1 MPINVDR
8 LTQAHGGWEPQRQN
22 NWILTFR
29 VGALGL
35 DSSQFYI
42 ALKSFPYP
50 KEANEVKRIRWFNE
64 SRAYAGSVSDF
75 GPLTLQVRDYLDQNV
90 AQRLVAWRRLV
101 WNPNSGNIGLARNY
115 KASGALYLAPPGN
128 GPMNYSAGAGLNGGG
143 ASNRVIYLQGAWP
156 STFDMG
162 ALDMDNTGDQVL
174 ISCDI
179 SIDRA
184 FPGDAS
190 GLASITGL
198 NPLNLG
204 SGPIPSLAGTQ

>member
-8 LTQAHGGWEPQRQN
+8 ITQAQGSWEPQRQT

-29 VGALGL
+29 VGSLGL
-35 DSSQFYI
+35 DNSQFYI

-50 KEANEVKRIRWFNE
+50 KEANEIKRIRWFNE

-75 GPLTLQVRDYLDQNV
+75 GPLTLQVRDYLDQTV
-90 AQRLVAWRRLV
+90 AQKLLAWRRLV
-101 WNPNSGNIGLARNY
+101 WNPTSGNVGLARNY

-128 GPMNYSAGAGLNGGG
+128 GPMNFQLG
-143 ASNRVIYLQGAWP
+143 SNVANAQFPARTIFIQGAWP

-162 ALDMDNTGDQVL
+162 SFDMDNTGDQVMV
-174 ISCDI
+174 SCDI

-190 GLASITGL
+190 GVASINGL

-204 SGPIPSLAGTQ
+204 TSPTPSLAAG